1 MNNNKKAFQIQNLK
15 KQSGNKN
22 TEIVSLNTK
31 SGINKILNNLSNKN
45 IKAISSKEDN
55 MIVDSFKQRLE
66 TMDKV
71 SKDFQ
76 KEFLYYLGVRGNK
89 MLSANRRPITIRR
102 GNDNELF
109 AVIPRRDVVSNTN
122 TKATKSELG
131 GIMLDWDKT
140 ISILN
145 DYGAM
150 TYMMEFLGNTYAGWS
165 RRVMNNLH
173 IYSASDDLFV
183 EWLRKLI
190 PNYTPLYNNS
200 DVSGI
205 ITKYLSQEEINEVM
219 ENRSLDNANRDDL
232 SVLLAKVYEKL

>member
-1 MNNNKKAFQIQNLK
+1 MSEKKAFKITNLK
-15 KQSGNKN
+15 RSENKDI
-22 TEIVSLNTK
+22 EIVSLNTK
-31 SGINKILNNLSNKN
+31 SGITKILNNLSNKN

-102 GNDNELF
+102 GNNELF
-109 AVIPRRDVVSNTN
+109 AVIPRRDVQTNTT

-131 GIMLDWDKT
+131 GVMLEWDKT
-140 ISILN
+140 MSILN

-165 RRVMNNLH
+165 KRVMKNLH
-173 IYSASDDLFV
+173 VYNASDDLFV

-200 DVSGI
+200 DVSSI